1 MNPYLV
7 SSMKTLSNSEERL
20 RTPLSTSI
28 KFQFMEP
35 IKAHIRKVLKSFE
48 LKKIRLLSSLRRA
61 NVVLIICAYNEG
73 PRLKF
78 FFDFYMK
85 LGVDHFIF
93 IDNQST
99 DDSLSIAKSYSNVSI
114 YLANGSYKQ
123 SRFGVDWINYLLST
137 HCNNK
142 WVLFVDADE
151 FLTFDIG
158 DGKLCDL
165 IAELER
171 NGRKSAQSLM
181 LDMYSDAPGG
191 VPHCVNEGQDPL
203 ETSPYYDSRGY
214 YISRE
219 VSSNTTWIKGG
230 VRNRLFFDKVGS
242 GPALNKT
249 PLVKWKRHYAFLKS
263 AHQAWPTKINGVGEV
278 PMSALLHFKFV
289 SSSSLYNADL
299 TARHTS
305 EYSAYI
311 DLKKLKTFVGPTT
324 KTYTGAKALVEDGL
338 ILSFV

>member
-1 MNPYLV
+1 MDHI
-7 SSMKTLSNSEERL
+7 SNHAL
-20 RTPLSTSI
+20 
-28 KFQFMEP
+28 
-35 IKAHIRKVLKSFE
+35 
-48 LKKIRLLSSLRRA
+48 
-61 NVVLIICAYNEG
+61 VLIG
-73 PRLKF
+73 
-78 FFDFYMK
+78 
-85 LGVDHFIF
+85 
-93 IDNQST
+93 
-99 DDSLSIAKSYSNVSI
+99 SITYCLLIVTI
-114 YLANGSYKQ
+114 NGS
-123 SRFGVDWINYLLST
+123 F
-137 HCNNK
+137 
-142 WVLFVDADE
+142 FVDADE

-263 AHQAWPTKINGVGEV
+263 AHQG
-278 PMSALLHFKFV
+278 L
-289 SSSSLYNADL
+289 ADPRS
-299 TARHTS
+299 TA
-305 EYSAYI
+305 
-311 DLKKLKTFVGPTT
+311 
-324 KTYTGAKALVEDGL
+324 
-338 ILSFV
+338 